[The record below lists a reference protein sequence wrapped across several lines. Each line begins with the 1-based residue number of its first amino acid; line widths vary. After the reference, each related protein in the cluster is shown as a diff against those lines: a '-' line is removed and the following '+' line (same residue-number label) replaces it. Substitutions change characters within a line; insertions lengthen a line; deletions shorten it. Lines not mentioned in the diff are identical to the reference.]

1 MCICLVLS
9 EVYEEEE
16 KSDRTS
22 SRQRVTKCN
31 KPWKVRPCFA
41 SRSYWGP
48 IQLTLQQLT
57 QERSR
62 SQGQTRPS
70 AFIQGCDCW
79 PKTSPC
85 LKMLLGF
92 ILDLGFP
99 RTEWNKLCGLWMSGP
114 TVRKISNADLVPNVW
129 SRLRKCQPLFT
140 QGGKTPALNW
150 WFWVKATSHSSF
162 VKRNVYL

>member
-1 MCICLVLS
+1 MWICLVWGIWGGG
-9 EVYEEEE
+9 EIWPHF
-16 KSDRTS
+16 KSAKS
-22 SRQRVTKCN
+22 VTKCN

-48 IQLTLQQLT
+48 IQLTLQLT
-57 QERSR
+57 QERSQ

-129 SRLRKCQPLFT
+129 SRLPNVNRFLHK
-140 QGGKTPALNW
+140 A
-150 WFWVKATSHSSF
+150 VKHQH
-162 VKRNVYL
+162 